1 MHAYL
6 HISGS
11 VHPDLAKN
19 LHAAPEGKYHGEE
32 PKEIEPRSPQAKGRK
47 AQEAKRVEPVNE
59 GQSSELGDKKLRL

>member
-1 MHAYL
+1 MPIFSPY
-6 HISGS
+6 GPG
-11 VHPDLAKN
+11 HPDPAKN
-19 LHAAPEGKYHGEE
+19 LHAALKGKYHGEE